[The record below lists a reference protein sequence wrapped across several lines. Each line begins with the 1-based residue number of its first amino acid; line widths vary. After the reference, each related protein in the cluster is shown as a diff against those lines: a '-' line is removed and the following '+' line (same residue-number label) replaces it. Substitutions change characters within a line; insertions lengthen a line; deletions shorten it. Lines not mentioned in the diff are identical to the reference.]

1 MNSKKI
7 SALANAKINLQ
18 LDVLNKRADGYHNIS
33 SIFQSVTLA
42 DEITVT
48 VLNGSLISVTTSGA
62 IIEGENL
69 VKKAA
74 ELFLKHIKTQA
85 EVNISLKK
93 NIPLSAGVGGGSSD
107 AAAVLLCLNKAFSN
121 LLSES
126 ELLELGLILG
136 ADVPFCIIGGTA
148 IVEGIGE
155 KLTPLDY
162 IGDYDVVLVKQ
173 HKKASS
179 GEMYSRIDSLTIPAQ
194 ANSDA
199 FFKNIKNKFKN
210 CVPQIS
216 HNSFLYASY
225 DKSEQEKI
233 CKHLLKNGAVIAG
246 LSGSGPTVFGLFKNI
261 DKTFAEALKN
271 QYKEVYICKTAP
283 QGIKIIE

>member
-126 ELLELGLILG
+126 ELL
-136 ADVPFCIIGGTA
+136 
-148 IVEGIGE
+148 
-155 KLTPLDY
+155 
-162 IGDYDVVLVKQ
+162 
-173 HKKASS
+173 
-179 GEMYSRIDSLTIPAQ
+179 
-194 ANSDA
+194 
-199 FFKNIKNKFKN
+199 
-210 CVPQIS
+210 
-216 HNSFLYASY
+216 
-225 DKSEQEKI
+225 
-233 CKHLLKNGAVIAG
+233 
-246 LSGSGPTVFGLFKNI
+246 
-261 DKTFAEALKN
+261 
-271 QYKEVYICKTAP
+271 
-283 QGIKIIE
+283 